1 MEEPHPIYEDANS
14 FIKNAV
20 GLLGDEKQKDYF
32 TKVSAS
38 IEAAAGM
45 VADSEEKLA
54 RLCDA
59 GIKYANQLAFILFR
73 ANKLEGELLAEFRL
87 LPTPEYTGDLVRKFD
102 DVRQAKIDSITAQQ
116 KEVLEEQKALD
127 IFTAVI
133 AGMSA
138 EEAER
143 RMEEQ
148 AEQLRQMQG

>member
-1 MEEPHPIYEDANS
+1 MEEVHPIYEEANS

-20 GLLGDEKQKDYF
+20 GLLEDEKQKDYF

-38 IEAAAGM
+38 IETAAGM
-45 VADSEEKLA
+45 VDESEEKLA

-73 ANKLEGELLAEFRL
+73 ANKLDGELLAEFRL
-87 LPTPEYTGDLVRKFD
+87 LSTPEYTGESVRKFD

-116 KEVLEEQKALD
+116 KEVLSEQEDLD

-133 AGMSA
+133 AGMSE
-138 EEAER
+138 EEAKR
-143 RMEEQ
+143 RMDEQ
-148 AEQLRQMQG
+148 KEKLHQLQG

>member
-1 MEEPHPIYEDANS
+1 MEVHPIYEEANS
-14 FIKNAV
+14 FIKNAI
-20 GLLGDEKQKDYF
+20 GLLTDEKQKDYF
-32 TKVSAS
+32 TKVSES
-38 IEAAAGM
+38 IMTAAGM
-45 VADSEEKLA
+45 VEDNEEKMA

-73 ANKLEGELLAEFRL
+73 ASKLDGELLAEFRL
-87 LPTPEYTGDLVRKFD
+87 LPTPEYTGEAVRKFD
-102 DVRQAKIDSITAQQ
+102 EVRQAKIDSITAQQ
-116 KEVLEEQKALD
+116 KDVLEEQKALD

-148 AEQLRQMQG
+148 AEQLRQMQR

>member
-1 MEEPHPIYEDANS
+1 MEEVHPIYEEANS

-20 GLLGDEKQKDYF
+20 GLLEDEKQKDYF
-32 TKVSAS
+32 TKSSAS
-38 IEAAAGM
+38 IETAAGM
-45 VADSEEKLA
+45 IDGNEEKMA

-73 ANKLEGELLAEFRL
+73 ANKLDGELLAEFRL
-87 LPTPEYTGDLVRKFD
+87 LPTPEFTGNAVRKYE

-116 KEVLEEQKALD
+116 KEVLEDQKNLD
-127 IFTAVI
+127 IFTAVV

-143 RMEEQ
+143 RMNEQ

>member
-1 MEEPHPIYEDANS
+1 MEAHPIYEEANS
-14 FIKNAV
+14 FIKNAT
-20 GLLGDEKQKDYF
+20 GLLTDEKQKDYF
-32 TKVSAS
+32 TKVSES
-38 IEAAAGM
+38 IMAAADM
-45 VADSEEKLA
+45 VGDSEERMA

-87 LPTPEYTGDLVRKFD
+87 LPTPEYTGDSVRKFD

-143 RMEEQ
+143 RMNEQ